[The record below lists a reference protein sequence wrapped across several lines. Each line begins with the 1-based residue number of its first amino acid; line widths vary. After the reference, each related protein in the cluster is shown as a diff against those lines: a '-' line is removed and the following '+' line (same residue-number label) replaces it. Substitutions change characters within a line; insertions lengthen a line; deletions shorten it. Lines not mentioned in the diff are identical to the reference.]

1 MFNHKP
7 QNKLSQIAPAGK
19 EKIVLGQLV
28 LAIAFSLLAFSS
40 CSTASSYRKLANSK
54 ITTVQL
60 NNGDAILAEVKPG
73 NYRTPESISEFAKKW
88 YALMLGWSGGET
100 AVKLNGQLT
109 IPANS
114 YAAAQMMD
122 THLQKAFLQE
132 FSQLVP
138 SGVFAE
144 DNQIKSSARIRYLSE
159 PVPVTKQNAWTVNV
173 VADWILFDSAT
184 NTEIKTVTFNKV
196 LTIKAAAIPSQ
207 PVTEESNSLQQL
219 IESIRAYGLEITNI
233 EEFEA

>member
-1 MFNHKP
+1 MFKSQLRTKSN
-7 QNKLSQIAPAGK
+7 QIAPAGK
-19 EKIVLGQLV
+19 EKIVLAQLL
-28 LAIAFSLLAFSS
+28 LAVAFIMLAFSS

-60 NNGDAILAEVKPG
+60 NNGDALVAEVKPG
-73 NYRTPESISEFAKKW
+73 NYRTPESITEFTKKW

-100 AVKLNGQLT
+100 AVKLDGKLT
-109 IPANS
+109 VPANS

-122 THLQKAFLQE
+122 TSLQKVFLSE

-138 SGVFAE
+138 SSVFAE
-144 DNQIKSSARIRYLSE
+144 DSQLKSSARVRYVSE
-159 PVPVTKQNAWTVNV
+159 PTPVNEDTWSINV

-184 NTEIKTVTFNKV
+184 NSEIKTVTFNKV
-196 LTIKAAAIPSQ
+196 LTIKAAAIPAK
-207 PVTEESNSLQQL
+207 PVTKETNSLQQL
-219 IESIRAYGLEITNI
+219 IESIRAYGLEITNL

>member
-1 MFNHKP
+1 MLNQKNP
-7 QNKLSQIAPAGK
+7 TKIAPAVK

-28 LAIAFSLLAFSS
+28 LAFSFCLIAFSS
-40 CSTASSYRKLANSK
+40 CSTASSYRKLANNR

-60 NNGDAILAEVKPG
+60 NNGDAILAEVRTG
-73 NYRTPESISEFAKKW
+73 NYRSPESITEFTKKW
-88 YALMLGWSGGET
+88 YTLMLGWSGGET

-122 THLQKAFLQE
+122 TQLQKAFLQE

-159 PVPVTKQNAWTVNV
+159 PVPVTDEDTWTVNV

>member
-1 MFNHKP
+1 MFNQKNP
-7 QNKLSQIAPAGK
+7 TKIAPAAK

-28 LAIAFSLLAFSS
+28 LAFSFCLIAFSS
-40 CSTASSYRKLANSK
+40 CSTANSYRKLANNK

-73 NYRTPESISEFAKKW
+73 NYRSSESITEFAKKW

-100 AVKLNGQLT
+100 AVKLNGKLT

-122 THLQKAFLQE
+122 TQLQKAFLQE
-132 FSQLVP
+132 FSELVP
-138 SGVFAE
+138 SSIFAE
-144 DNQIKSSARIRYLSE
+144 DSQLKSSARVRYLSE
-159 PVPVTKQNAWTVNV
+159 PVLVKNQDTWAVNI

-184 NTEIKTVTFNKV
+184 NTEIKTITFNKV
-196 LTIKAAAIPSQ
+196 LTIKAAAIPSK

>member
-1 MFNHKP
+1 MFQSRSHTKSN
-7 QNKLSQIAPAGK
+7 QIAPAGK
-19 EKIVLGQLV
+19 EKIVLGQIS
-28 LAIAFSLLAFSS
+28 LAVAFIMLAFSS

-60 NNGDAILAEVKPG
+60 NNGDALIAEVKPG
-73 NYRTPESISEFAKKW
+73 NYRTTESITEFAKKW

-100 AVKLNGQLT
+100 AVKLDGKL
-109 IPANS
+109 IVPANS

-122 THLQKAFLQE
+122 TSLQKAFLAE
-132 FSQLVP
+132 FSQLIP

-144 DNQIKSSARIRYLSE
+144 DNQLKSSARVRYVSE
-159 PVPVTKQNAWTVNV
+159 PAPINEDTWSINV

-184 NTEIKTVTFNKV
+184 NSEIKTVTFNKV
-196 LTIKAAAIPSQ
+196 LTIKAAAIPAK
-207 PVTEESNSLQQL
+207 PVTEETNSLQQL
-219 IESIRAYGLEITNI
+219 IESIRAYGLEITNL

>member
-1 MFNHKP
+1 MFNQK
-7 QNKLSQIAPAGK
+7 NSTKIAPAAK
-19 EKIVLGQLV
+19 EKIVLGQIS
-28 LAIAFSLLAFSS
+28 LAVAFCLMAFSS
-40 CSTASSYRKLANSK
+40 CSTANSYRKLANNR

-60 NNGDAILAEVKPG
+60 NNGDAILAEVRTG
-73 NYRTPESISEFAKKW
+73 NYRSPESITEFTKKW
-88 YALMLGWSGGET
+88 YTLMLGWSGGET

-122 THLQKAFLQE
+122 TQLQKAFLQE

-138 SGVFAE
+138 SSVFAE
-144 DNQIKSSARIRYLSE
+144 DSQLKSSSRVRYLSE
-159 PVPVTKQNAWTVNV
+159 PVPVTNEDTWIVNV

-184 NTEIKTVTFNKV
+184 NTEIKTITFNKV
-196 LTIKAAAIPSQ
+196 LTIKAAAIPSK

>member
-1 MFNHKP
+1 MFQSKSRT
-7 QNKLSQIAPAGK
+7 KLNQIAPAGK
-19 EKIVLGQLV
+19 EKIVLGQLS
-28 LAIAFSLLAFSS
+28 LAVAFIMLAFSS
-40 CSTASSYRKLANSK
+40 CSTASSYRQLAQNK

-60 NNGDAILAEVKPG
+60 NNGDALFAEVRPG
-73 NYRTPESISEFAKKW
+73 NYRTSESITEFAKKW

-100 AVKLNGQLT
+100 AVRLDGKIT

-122 THLQKAFLQE
+122 TELQKVFLAE

-138 SGVFAE
+138 PDVFTRE
-144 DNQIKSSARIRYLSE
+144 NRLQSSARVRYLSE
-159 PVPVTKQNAWTVNV
+159 PMSVSDDTWAINV

-184 NTEIKTVTFNKV
+184 NTETKTVTFNKV
-196 LTIKAAAIPSQ
+196 LTIKAAAIPAT
-207 PVTEESNSLQQL
+207 PVTEETNSLQEL
-219 IESIRAYGLEITNI
+219 IESIRAYGLEIINV

>member
-1 MFNHKP
+1 MLNQKNP
-7 QNKLSQIAPAGK
+7 TKIAPAVK

-28 LAIAFSLLAFSS
+28 LAFSFCLIAFSS
-40 CSTASSYRKLANSK
+40 CSTASSYRKLANNR

-60 NNGDAILAEVKPG
+60 NNGDAILAEVRTG
-73 NYRTPESISEFAKKW
+73 NYRSPESITEFTKKW
-88 YALMLGWSGGET
+88 YTLMLGWSGGET

-122 THLQKAFLQE
+122 TQLQKAFLQE

-138 SGVFAE
+138 SSVFAE
-144 DNQIKSSARIRYLSE
+144 DSQLKSSARVRYLSE
-159 PVPVTKQNAWTVNV
+159 PVLVKNQDTWAVNV

-184 NTEIKTVTFNKV
+184 NTEIKTITFNKV
-196 LTIKAAAIPSQ
+196 LTIKAAAIPSK